1 MIVDTQSR
9 ASSLC
14 ALFVIFVFMTVIQE
28 SEFLIHSLTEERNEL
43 HGRCLPRERSH
54 ENANL
59 TASLHGVALCA
70 V

>member
-1 MIVDTQSR
+1 MIVDTQNR

-43 HGRCLPRERSH
+43 HAVDVAKKSRECELDCLS
-54 ENANL
+54 
-59 TASLHGVALCA
+59 AL
-70 V
+70 